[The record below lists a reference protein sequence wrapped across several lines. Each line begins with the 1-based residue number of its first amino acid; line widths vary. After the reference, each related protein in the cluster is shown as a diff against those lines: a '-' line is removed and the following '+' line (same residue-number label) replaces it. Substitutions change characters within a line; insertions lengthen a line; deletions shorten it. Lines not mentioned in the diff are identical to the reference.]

1 MLVVND
7 MEFAGKKLKAITTDR
22 IQEIVEC
29 YGKAAARCAEAGYDC
44 LEFHCAHNYLPHSFL
59 SGGLNHR
66 TDEYGGSFEN
76 RSRFPLE
83 CIRAIRNAIPE
94 EMPLFM
100 RIDAHDDYLPG
111 GLTIE
116 EIIEFCRI
124 AGENGVDVLDVSR
137 GNIITAGSVYEVPPI
152 DIPRGFNVE
161 NAARIRRETK
171 MATIAVGR
179 INTAEQAEAI
189 LEEDKADMV
198 VMGRAQLA
206 DPEFCNKAREGRTE
220 DIIHCVGCNQGC
232 YDGFCDLRNRPFITC
247 LRNPCLGHE
256 EEWKLTKAETPKRV
270 YIAGGGM
277 AGLEAARVLLMRG
290 HHPVIFEAGDRL
302 GGQFITAG
310 QAPGKEEMK
319 QAAISFGRLV
329 ERSGAEVRFHTPL
342 TPEIITEEK
351 PDAVIAAVGSAPIE
365 LKLPGSGKKM
375 VCQAHAVL
383 EHEVEPE
390 GSICVI
396 GGGLVGLEAA
406 DALAA
411 AGHPVKVLE
420 MKDTAGEDLGMLR
433 KIAVMQ
439 KLGGESVGIITSARC
454 LEINE
459 TGVVVETPEGKETV
473 ACDSVVLAVGS
484 ASRDSS
490 ALKEA
495 SEKAGADFFVIGDA
509 KRARRAIDA
518 IAEGFDT
525 ARQV

>member
-1 MLVVND
+1 
-7 MEFAGKKLKAITTDR
+7 
-22 IQEIVEC
+22 
-29 YGKAAARCAEAGYDC
+29 
-44 LEFHCAHNYLPHSFL
+44 
-59 SGGLNHR
+59 
-66 TDEYGGSFEN
+66 
-76 RSRFPLE
+76 
-83 CIRAIRNAIPE
+83 
-94 EMPLFM
+94 
-100 RIDAHDDYLPG
+100 
-111 GLTIE
+111 
-116 EIIEFCRI
+116 
-124 AGENGVDVLDVSR
+124 
-137 GNIITAGSVYEVPPI
+137 
-152 DIPRGFNVE
+152 
-161 NAARIRRETK
+161 
-171 MATIAVGR
+171 
-179 INTAEQAEAI
+179 
-189 LEEDKADMV
+189 MV

-390 GSICVI
+390 GSVCVI

-439 KLGGESVGIITSARC
+439 KLGGESVGIITNARC